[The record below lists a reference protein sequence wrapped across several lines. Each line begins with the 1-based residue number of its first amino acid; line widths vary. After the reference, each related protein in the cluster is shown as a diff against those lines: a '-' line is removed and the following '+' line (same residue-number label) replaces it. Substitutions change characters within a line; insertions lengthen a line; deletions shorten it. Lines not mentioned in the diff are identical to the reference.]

1 MPALVI
7 WPRPRVA
14 DWCCFSGKRPAHTGK
29 TASFSLRSTG
39 ARPIARRRRPRG
51 REPFPMNDSF
61 DNAEKD
67 QKIPGRRDHRVIA
80 IRGAREHNLKN
91 VDLDIPRDRLVVFT
105 GLSGSGK
112 SSLAFDTIYAEGQ
125 RRYVE
130 SLSAYARQF
139 LEMMQKPDV
148 DQIDGLSPAISI
160 EQKTTSRN
168 PRSTVGTVTEI
179 YDYMRLLWARVGV
192 PYSPATGLPIESQT
206 VSQMVDRVMAL
217 PEGTR
222 LYLLAPVVRGRKGE
236 YRKELAEFM
245 KKGYQRV
252 KVDGQFYEIAEVPA
266 LDKKFTHD
274 IDVVVDRIVVRA
286 DISTRLADL
295 LEQALKLADG
305 LAVAE
310 LADTPSPSPLVGE
323 GRGGGSGGGALSRR
337 DRTTA
342 TPTPS
347 PQGGGEQR
355 KIAKIHDKSGPERL
369 VFSEKFACPVSGFT
383 IPEIEPRLFSFNNP
397 FGACPKCGGL
407 GVEQHIDADLVIPDK
422 ERTLRRGA
430 IAPWAKSSSPYY
442 VQTLQALGKHY
453 RFTLDTK
460 WKDLPKKTQDA
471 ILYGSGETEIRFS
484 YDDGMRAYD
493 TKRAFEGVIT
503 NLERRFRETDSDWAR
518 EEIARYFTDVPCE
531 ACHGYRLKPEA
542 LCVKVGGLH
551 IGEVSEMSVK
561 GAARWFTELP
571 QRLTAKQNEIAVRVL
586 KEIRERLKF
595 LVDVGLEYLT
605 LARASGTLSGGES
618 QRIRL
623 ASQIGSGLTG
633 VLYVLDEPSIGLHQR
648 DNARLLE
655 TLQRLRDLGN
665 TVIVVE
671 HDEDAIR
678 TADHVL
684 DIGPGAGIHG
694 GHLVAQGRIDDLIAA
709 PNSWTG
715 KYLSGELVV
724 PIPERR
730 PKNPTRMLKIVGA
743 RGNNLKNINAEI
755 PLGLFTCITGVSG
768 GGKSTLL
775 IDTLY
780 KAIARRLN
788 GANEAPAPFDRIE
801 GIEHLDK
808 IIDIDQSPI
817 GRTPR
822 SNPATYTGAFTPI
835 REWFAGLPESKARG
849 YEPGRFSF
857 NVKGGRCEACQGD
870 GVIKIE
876 MHFLPDVYV
885 TCDVCKG
892 KRYNRETL
900 EVLFRGK
907 SIADVLDMT
916 VEEALEF
923 FKAVPRVRDV
933 LTLLHRVGLDYI
945 HVGQQATTLSGG
957 EAQRVK
963 LAKELSKRAT
973 GRTLYILDEPTTGLH
988 FHDVAKLLE
997 VLHELVETGNTVVVI
1012 EHNLE
1017 VIKTAD
1023 WIIDLG
1029 PEGGDGGGEI
1039 VAAGTPEDIVREK
1052 RSYTGQFLKP
1062 VLARGG
1068 ASKKKRVEAAE

>member
-1 MPALVI
+1 MNDLFDKS
-7 WPRPRVA
+7 RPR
-14 DWCCFSGKRPAHTGK
+14 RQTGPDG
-29 TASFSLRSTG
+29 T
-39 ARPIARRRRPRG
+39 
-51 REPFPMNDSF
+51 
-61 DNAEKD
+61 
-67 QKIPGRRDHRVIA
+67 RVIA

-91 VDLDIPRDRLVVFT
+91 VDLEIPRDQLVVFT

-206 VSQMVDRVMAL
+206 VSQMVDRVLAL

-236 YRKELAEFM
+236 YRKELADFM
-245 KKGYQRV
+245 KRGFQRV
-252 KVDGQFYEIAEVPA
+252 KIDGKFYEIADAPT
-266 LDKKFTHD
+266 LDKKFKHD
-274 IDVVVDRIVVRA
+274 LDVVVDRLVVRP
-286 DISTRLADL
+286 DIATRLA
-295 LEQALKLADG
+295 ESFETALRLADG
-305 LAVAE
+305 LAVVE
-310 LADTPSPSPLVGE
+310 FADAPGAAPPGE
-323 GRGGGSGGGALSRR
+323 GPAKKS
-337 DRTTA
+337 
-342 TPTPS
+342 
-347 PQGGGEQR
+347 
-355 KIAKIHDKSGPERL
+355 AKIHDQSGPERL
-369 VFSEKFACPVSGFT
+369 IFSEKFACPVSGFT
-383 IPEIEPRLFSFNNP
+383 IPEVEPRLFSFNNP
-397 FGACPKCGGL
+397 FGACPACGGL

-422 ERTLRRGA
+422 DKTLRGGA
-430 IAPWAKSSSPYY
+430 IAPWAKSTSPYY
-442 VQTLQALGKHY
+442 IQTLQALGKHY
-453 RFTLDTK
+453 KFTLDTR

-471 ILYGSGETEIRFS
+471 LLNGSGEDAIRFV
-484 YDDGMRAYD
+484 YDDGLRSYQT
-493 TKRAFEGVIT
+493 TKPFEGVVT
-503 NLERRFRETDSDWAR
+503 NLERRWRETDSDWAR
-518 EEIARYFTDVPCE
+518 EEMAKYFTDIPCA
-531 ACHGYRLKPEA
+531 ACAGFRLKPEA

-551 IGEVSEMSVK
+551 IGEVAEMSVK
-561 GAARWFTELP
+561 RAGEWFTELP
-571 QRLTAKQNEIAVRVL
+571 GRLTPKQNEIAVRVL
-586 KEIRERLKF
+586 KEIRDRLKF

-655 TLQRLRDLGN
+655 TLKRLRDLGN

-694 GHLVAQGRIDDLIAA
+694 GHLVAQGTVDDIVAA
-709 PNSWTG
+709 PASLTG
-715 KYLSGELVV
+715 KYLSGEMTVH
-724 PIPERR
+724 IPERR
-730 PKNPTRMLKIVGA
+730 PKNPRRVLKLVNA
-743 RGNNLKNINAEI
+743 RGNNLKNVSVEI
-755 PLGLFTCITGVSG
+755 PLGLFTCVTGVSG

-775 IDTLY
+775 VDTLY
-780 KAIARRLN
+780 KAIARKLN
-788 GANEAPAPFDRIE
+788 GASEAPAPHDRIE
-801 GIEHLDK
+801 GLEHLDK
-808 IIDIDQSPI
+808 VIDIDQSPI

-835 REWFAGLPESKARG
+835 REWFAGLPEAKARG

-900 EVLFRGK
+900 DVLFKGK

-916 VEEALEF
+916 VEEALSF
-923 FKAVPRVRDV
+923 FKAVPRVRSV
-933 LTLLHRVGLDYI
+933 LELLHRVGLDYI

-997 VLHELVETGNTVVVI
+997 VLHELVEQGNTVVVI

-1023 WIIDLG
+1023 WLIDLG

-1039 VAAGTPEDIVREK
+1039 VAAGTPEEIAKAK
-1052 RSYTGQFLKP
+1052 RSYTGQFLAP
-1062 VLARGG
+1062 VLGRREAKGKART
-1068 ASKKKRVEAAE
+1068 EAAE